1 MQKSIRV
8 FFYCST
14 KLVAI
19 GMLRWS
25 WRWWDSRGK
34 KMTEGIERK
43 KKKHSSIARL
53 GGLEVR
59 FVSLASSLKNTCKS
73 KKPARDSVD
82 AYKYPVT

>member
-34 KMTEGIERK
+34 KITEGIERK
-43 KKKHSSIARL
+43 KKSTAVL
-53 GGLEVR
+53 PGLEAWR
-59 FVSLASSLKNTCKS
+59 
-73 KKPARDSVD
+73 
-82 AYKYPVT
+82 